1 MYIIWV
7 CVYEFELARRKGV
20 RPAGE
25 QADDV
30 EAGGGYAAER
40 NGGDE
45 RGPSRVGSLLKYI

>member
-1 MYIIWV
+1 M